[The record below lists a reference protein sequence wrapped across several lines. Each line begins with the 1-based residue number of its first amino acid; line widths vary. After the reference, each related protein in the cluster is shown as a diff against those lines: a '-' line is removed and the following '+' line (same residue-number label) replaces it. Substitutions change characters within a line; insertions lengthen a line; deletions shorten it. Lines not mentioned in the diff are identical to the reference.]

1 MYQKINNKL
10 SFILIMGFV
19 SMLAAF
25 AQTIWLRK
33 TLGDLEKRITRKFNN
48 HN

>member
-1 MYQKINNKL
+1 MYQKTSNKL
-10 SFILIMGFV
+10 NFILIMGFV

-25 AQTIWLRK
+25 AQTLWLRN
-33 TLGDLEKRITRKFNN
+33 TLEDLEKRITKKFNN

>member
-19 SMLAAF
+19 SMLATF
-25 AQTIWLRK
+25 AQTLWLRN
-33 TLGDLEKRITRKFNN
+33 TLEDLEKRITKKYNN
-48 HN
+48 YN